1 MSCGCAYEVVDIIAG
16 QGFAEG
22 EKIAVL
28 GGGVMGL
35 TAAALLKERGYD
47 VAVYATAFPP
57 CTTSDVAGGQWA
69 PASVHQVHQSKGAA
83 FGVSPRPNYA
93 TTTLPSFADVPN
105 SIIPPP
111 EKLAHLPFARLTS
124 PGYKYNTLLV
134 EPPIFLPRLIADL
147 KQANVERKHKTFASM
162 TQVLSDSQLPQR
174 VIVNCTGLGAK
185 ILCGD
190 TKVHPV
196 KGQFVILPAQPQ
208 LQYLF
213 CSSGYLFPRQD
224 AVVVGGSEENH
235 FTDDKPDLNRCRMIL
250 NAVRRAFEPTLFS
263 KMMPNFL
270 AANISLLRTGL
281 FRISSARANI
291 GTDRRARAATIPS
304 CLNKDPHKRC
314 DGGGADAPRLCFT
327 SELPLHR
334 PARRFSPTCPPNGR
348 GSTGFSAF
356 LRSSFVF
363 ERVSFFPGKRNFAA
377 RDKGAKW
384 PLDSYLEDH

>member
-1 MSCGCAYEVVDIIAG
+1 MSWGCAYEVTDIIAG
-16 QGFAEG
+16 RGFAEG

-35 TAAALLKERGYD
+35 TAAVLLKERGYD
-47 VAVYATAFPP
+47 VAVYASAFPP

-69 PASVHQVHQSKGAA
+69 PASVQHNNQTKAQFERILTKAYQVHQSKGAA
-83 FGVSPRPNYA
+83 YGVSPRPNYA

-147 KQANVERKHKTFASM
+147 KQANVERKYKTFASM
-162 TQVLSDSQLPQR
+162 TQVLSDSELPQR

-196 KGQFVILPAQPQ
+196 KGQLVMLPAQPQ

-213 CSSGYLFPRQD
+213 CSPGYLFPRQD

-250 NAVRRAFEPTLFS
+250 NSVRRAFEPTLFS

-270 AANISLLRTGL
+270 AAKLAPDWFIQ
-281 FRISSARANI
+281 
-291 GTDRRARAATIPS
+291 
-304 CLNKDPHKRC
+304 NK
-314 DGGGADAPRLCFT
+314 
-327 SELPLHR
+327 
-334 PARRFSPTCPPNGR
+334 
-348 GSTGFSAF
+348 
-356 LRSSFVF
+356 
-363 ERVSFFPGKRNFAA
+363 
-377 RDKGAKW
+377 
-384 PLDSYLEDH
+384 